1 MLGSCFV
8 VTLLAVF
15 IYYFCIDEYRSK
27 RNDRENLRRRAA
39 SLDPRLTNNARTT
52 IPPRNQNIS
61 STGGTLSHDP
71 RFANNPRTVIP
82 SAPPRSLSGLPS
94 YEEVIYKSTLN

>member
-1 MLGSCFV
+1 M
-8 VTLLAVF
+8 
-15 IYYFCIDEYRSK
+15 D
-27 RNDRENLRRRAA
+27 NLRRRAA
-39 SLDPRLTNNARTT
+39 SLDPRLRNNARTT
-52 IPPRNQNIS
+52 ISPRNPNIS

>member
-1 MLGSCFV
+1 MLGSCFALA
-8 VTLLAVF
+8 LLAVF
-15 IYYFCIDEYRSK
+15 TYFCIDSYSSK
-27 RNDRENLRRRAA
+27 RSDRENLRRRRAA
-39 SLDPRLTNNARTT
+39 SLDPRLRNNARTT
-52 IPPRNQNIS
+52 IPPRNPNIS